1 MERRLSSWIN
11 AVQGQ
16 LTPAPIQ
23 PTMDSVATS
32 ASGIAN
38 RNGGRLQRRGG
49 IDLGDGYWDLEKA
62 RALRE
67 AKTELDSLQLKRL
80 LSGFEL

>member
-11 AVQGQ
+11 AVEGH
-16 LTPAPIQ
+16 LAPVPIQ
-23 PTMDSVATS
+23 PTIDSVAS
-32 ASGIAN
+32 ASGIAVQ
-38 RNGGRLQRRGG
+38 NGRRLQRRGG

-62 RALRE
+62 RALHE

-80 LSGFEL
+80 FSGFEL